1 MAYNSKLGGGGRGGI
16 GAKLTLDGEE
26 GQSLHSAERKEER
39 TGKQERLC
47 RSGSGNVRYF
57 SRIVAINM
65 DGHRDYH
72 IE

>member
-39 TGKQERLC
+39 TGKNRRGCVDLEV
-47 RSGSGNVRYF
+47 G
-57 SRIVAINM
+57 M
-65 DGHRDYH
+65 
-72 IE
+72 